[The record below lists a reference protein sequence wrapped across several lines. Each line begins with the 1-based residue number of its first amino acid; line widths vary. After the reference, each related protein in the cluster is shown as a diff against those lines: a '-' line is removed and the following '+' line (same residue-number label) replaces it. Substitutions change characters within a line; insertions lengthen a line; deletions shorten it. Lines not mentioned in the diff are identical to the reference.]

1 MLDNIYTYP
10 LYRPP
15 AEANSIILQVTYG
28 CSYNN
33 CSFCSMYKEKK
44 FKIRTLEKIYSD
56 IDKLCRN
63 FPDATRVFLADGDA
77 LTLETTMLLDILKY
91 LNKSFQKLRRVS
103 LYASAQNLLSKSI
116 NELKTLQENNLKL
129 IYFGIESGDDTVLKK
144 INKGV
149 SKQDMIDALNLAS
162 NANIKIS
169 ATVILGIGG
178 KNYTKTHIKHSAD
191 IVNQTNI
198 TYLST
203 LQLGLDLSI
212 KKRFY
217 DIFEDFI
224 PIDDFESLEE
234 QTIFIKELNP
244 TNKVIFRSN
253 HASNAFHLKGNLPKD
268 KNRLLDEL
276 NSVKEFGEDAL
287 IPKHFRGF

>member
-10 LYRPP
+10 LYRAP

-44 FKIRTLEKIYSD
+44 FKIRTLEKIYRD

-77 LTLETTMLLDILKY
+77 LTLETNMLLDILKY
-91 LNKSFQKLRRVS
+91 LNRSFQKLRRVS
-103 LYASAQNLLSKSI
+103 VYASAQNLLSKSTD
-116 NELKTLQENNLKL
+116 ELKMLQENNLKL

-162 NANIKIS
+162 NANMKIS
-169 ATVILGIGG
+169 ATIILGIGG
-178 KNYTKTHIKHSAD
+178 KNYTKTHIKNSAD
-191 IVNQTNI
+191 IVNETNI

-234 QTIFIKELNP
+234 QTRFIEELNP
-244 TNKVIFRSN
+244 TNKIIFRSN